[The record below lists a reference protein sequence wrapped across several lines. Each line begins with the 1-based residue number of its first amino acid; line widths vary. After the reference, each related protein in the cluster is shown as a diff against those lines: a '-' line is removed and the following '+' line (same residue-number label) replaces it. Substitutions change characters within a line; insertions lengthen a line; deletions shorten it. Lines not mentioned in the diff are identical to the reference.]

1 MSMPKGYKSS
11 HGYATVSNIQG
22 GLGYREIAERMTS
35 EGDKMNHSTAMN
47 VFLSAM
53 SKFATELFEIYNIP
67 VSKDM
72 IKKVSSDPRFQSGL
86 MSAIVDLEHVPQIYT
101 QIKN

>member
-1 MSMPKGYKSS
+1 MSMPKGYKVA
-11 HGYATVSNIQG
+11 HGYATVDN
-22 GLGYREIAERMTS
+22 GLGYREIAEHMS
-35 EGDKMNHSTAMN
+35 ESGDKMNHSTARN